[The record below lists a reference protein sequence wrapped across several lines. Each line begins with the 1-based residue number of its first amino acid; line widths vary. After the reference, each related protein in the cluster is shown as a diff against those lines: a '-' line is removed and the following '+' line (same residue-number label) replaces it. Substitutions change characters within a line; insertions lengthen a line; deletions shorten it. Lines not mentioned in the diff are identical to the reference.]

1 MSCLAASIEG
11 RLWNPISGSPVRKAD
26 VVVGTL
32 NGEPLKRAISDANG
46 RYHVEGL
53 PAGKYRIA
61 VGRAGFLPALSS
73 MVLTLKAD
81 EVRQGVDIAM
91 DTPAVI
97 TGHVFDEEGEP
108 VEGIGV
114 TAFTRDERSG
124 VISIS
129 ATARTNDMGEY
140 RFAGLP
146 GGTYVI
152 RSARAAAPLGEVY
165 LPAFYPAATAW
176 ESTSPVRVGMGGE
189 ARDIDVRVSKRR
201 PGSIAG
207 VVKGPGPVKLILSR
221 KSTDA
226 VMVAVTEADITAAP
240 DGRFLFP
247 ELAPGIY
254 VVMAEAKQLWGTVEV
269 RVDGGEAQT
278 EIALQPTGVV
288 QMESNA
294 PVRAVLTRGNR
305 FRSEAVM
312 GKFPGITPGSWAAGV
327 EALAADRVVE
337 SVKWDEQEVLGR
349 PFEIGNQPWPVLR
362 VRVRNLKP

>member
-165 LPAFYPAATAW
+165 LPAFYPAAAAW

-337 SVKWDEQEVLGR
+337 SVKWGEQEVLGR
-349 PFEIGNQPWPVLR
+349 PFEIGNQPWQVLR